1 MGART
6 NEWHPSAAYL
16 YVLTLDGPAL
26 AWEYLRRNL
35 HYRAAYGRH
44 AGGSA
49 DELAHAAPWGL
60 RLLEDPARDA
70 RDAQPVWLPDPDG
83 LPQLHPDAAAAP
95 DAPVFALWRMP
106 GRKQLAHDGQRLLL
120 TAYRPEGTLRAAFS
134 PTLEHGMAYAHGLAS
149 GARLRERWH
158 AAGAAME
165 RLDAFYGHNAARP
178 SLHAHAHG
186 RPDRIAL
193 LHMRSLQTLDGLAA
207 GATQRQIAQALFGAT
222 LVAERWHDL
231 GEMRAQVRRLARRG
245 RALVDGGYRRLL
257 QMESSRDGRFDR
269 CLNVRPHDAA
279 LS

>member
-16 YVLTLDGPAL
+16 YVVMLDGPAL
-26 AWEYLRRNL
+26 AWEYLRRNPD
-35 HYRAAYGRH
+35 YRANYCLL
-44 AGGSA
+44 AGGSD
-49 DELAHAAPWGL
+49 DEAGHAARWGL

-70 RDAQPVWLPDPDG
+70 RHAQPAWLPDPDG
-83 LPQLHPDAAAAP
+83 LPQLHPDTAAP

-134 PTLEHGMAYAHGLAS
+134 PALEHGMAYGHGLAA
-149 GARLRERWH
+149 GARLRERWR
-158 AAGAAME
+158 AATATME
-165 RLDAFYGHNAARP
+165 RFDDYCGRAAALPDA
-178 SLHAHAHG
+178 HAHAHG
-186 RPDRIAL
+186 RPDRLAL

-207 GATQRQIAQALFGAT
+207 GATQREIAQALFGAAS
-222 LVAERWHDL
+222 VAERWHDL

-257 QMESSRDGRFDR
+257 QYASSGDGR
-269 CLNVRPHDAA
+269 
-279 LS
+279 SG